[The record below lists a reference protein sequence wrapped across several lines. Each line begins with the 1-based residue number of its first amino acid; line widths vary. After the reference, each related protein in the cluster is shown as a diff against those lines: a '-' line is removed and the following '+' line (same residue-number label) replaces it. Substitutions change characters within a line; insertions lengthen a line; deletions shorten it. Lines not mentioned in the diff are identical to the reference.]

1 MSAHSLGKKF
11 ANRAAISGVPVVQS
25 TGQKRSA
32 DGEANGDR
40 AAKKVD
46 AKE

>member
-1 MSAHSLGKKF
+1 MSVHPLEKKS
-11 ANRAAISGVPVVQS
+11 ANKAAISGVPVVQS